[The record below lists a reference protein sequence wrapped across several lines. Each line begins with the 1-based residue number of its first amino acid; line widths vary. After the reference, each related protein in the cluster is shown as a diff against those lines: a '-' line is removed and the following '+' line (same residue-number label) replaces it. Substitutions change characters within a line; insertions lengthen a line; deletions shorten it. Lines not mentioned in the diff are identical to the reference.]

1 MNDNSDNVTY
11 LKPKGGITKEIDKD
25 SLSYFLEGATEYAAY
40 QDAEAFAGACL
51 RGILLATEKKI
62 GLKNDNFH
70 SDAAVIAVMITGLYM
85 RQAGVECPE
94 VHLLDNVR
102 EGLTISK
109 GEEE

>member
-11 LKPKGGITKEIDKD
+11 LKPKTTTRDIDQE

-51 RGILLATEKKI
+51 RGILMAAEKKV
-62 GLKNDNFH
+62 GLKNEKFH

-94 VHLLDNVR
+94 INLLDNVR
-102 EGLTISK
+102 EGLTVSDR

>member
-11 LKPKGGITKEIDKD
+11 LKTNVTKEIDKE

-40 QDAEAFAGACL
+40 QDAEAFAQACL
-51 RGILLATEKKI
+51 RGILMATEKKI
-62 GLKNDNFH
+62 GLRDENFH

-94 VHLLDNVR
+94 INMLNDVR
-102 EGLTISK
+102 EALTVTKEDI
-109 GEEE
+109 E

>member
-11 LKPKGGITKEIDKD
+11 LKTNVTKEIDKE

-40 QDAEAFAGACL
+40 QDAEAFAQACL
-51 RGILLATEKKI
+51 RGILMATEKKI
-62 GLKNDNFH
+62 GLKNENFH

-94 VHLLDNVR
+94 VHMLDDVR
-102 EGLTISK
+102 EALTITK
-109 GEEE
+109 EDT

>member
-11 LKPKGGITKEIDKD
+11 LKTNVTKEIDKE

-40 QDAEAFAGACL
+40 QEAEAFAAACT
-51 RGILLATEKKI
+51 RGVLMAAEKKI
-62 GLKNDNFH
+62 GLKNDTFH

-94 VHLLDNVR
+94 VHMLDDVR
-102 EGLTISK
+102 EALTITK
-109 GEEE
+109 EDT

>member
-11 LKPKGGITKEIDKD
+11 LKTNVTKEIDKE

-40 QDAEAFAGACL
+40 QDAEAFAQACL

-62 GLKNDNFH
+62 GLKNENFH

-94 VHLLDNVR
+94 VHMLDDVR
-102 EGLTISK
+102 GALTITK
-109 GEEE
+109 EDIE

>member
-11 LKPKGGITKEIDKD
+11 LKTNVTKEIDKE

-40 QDAEAFAGACL
+40 QEAEAFAAACT
-51 RGILLATEKKI
+51 RGVLMAAEKKI
-62 GLKNDNFH
+62 GLKNDKFH

-94 VHLLDNVR
+94 VHMLDDVR
-102 EGLTISK
+102 EALTVTK
-109 GEEE
+109 EDT

>member
-11 LKPKGGITKEIDKD
+11 LKTNVTKEIDKE

-40 QDAEAFAGACL
+40 QDAEAFAQACL
-51 RGILLATEKKI
+51 RGILMATEKKI
-62 GLKNDNFH
+62 GLKNENFH

-94 VHLLDNVR
+94 INMLNDVR
-102 EGLTISK
+102 EALTVTKEDI
-109 GEEE
+109 

>member
-11 LKPKGGITKEIDKD
+11 LKPKAGTVREIDKD

-51 RGILLATEKKI
+51 RGILKATEKKI
-62 GLKNDNFH
+62 GLQDDTFH

-85 RQAGVECPE
+85 RQAGVPCPE
-94 VHLLDNVR
+94 TNLLDNVR
-102 EGLTISK
+102 EALTITK

>member
-11 LKPKGGITKEIDKD
+11 LNFNTKHIDKD

-40 QDAEAFAGACL
+40 QDAESFAGACL
-51 RGILLATEKKI
+51 RGILMAAEKKV
-62 GLKNDNFH
+62 GLKNEKFH

-85 RQAGVECPE
+85 RQTGVECPE
-94 VHLLDNVR
+94 THLLDDVR
-102 EGLTISK
+102 EALTVIKK

>member
-11 LKPKGGITKEIDKD
+11 LKTNVTKEIDKE

-40 QDAEAFAGACL
+40 QDAEAFAQACL
-51 RGILLATEKKI
+51 RGILMATEKKI
-62 GLKNDNFH
+62 GLRDENFH

-94 VHLLDNVR
+94 VHMLDDVR
-102 EGLTISK
+102 EALTVTKEDI
-109 GEEE
+109 